1 MLVNLPYAYD
11 DLLLPRM
18 GSLTFAGRPCS
29 TPVGGGGGGGWDAPS
44 LLGGSAQKGNGQLGG
59 D

>member
-11 DLLLPRM
+11 DLFLPRM
-18 GSLTFAGRPCS
+18 GSLTLQAVLVAPPR
-29 TPVGGGGGGGWDAPS
+29 GGGGGWDAPS

>member
-11 DLLLPRM
+11 DLFLPCM
-18 GSLTFAGRPCS
+18 GSLTLAGRPCS
-29 TPVGGGGGGGWDAPS
+29 TPAGGGGAPS